1 MILCAPRIA
10 RNGGRVSD
18 EPRVM
23 TQATPATRSTGIPGL
38 DHLLNGG
45 LPSNR
50 VYLVEGDP
58 GTGKT
63 TLALQF
69 LLDGRDK
76 GESCLYVTL
85 SETEQEL
92 REVARSHGLTLDGIH
107 IVQLSSPDPSSADTY
122 TLFQPAE
129 IELGEMVRGLFE
141 ATERTSPARVVLD
154 SLSEVR
160 LLARDSL
167 RYRRQ
172 VLAIKE
178 FFAGRDCTV
187 LLLDDKTS
195 GEHDLQLQSISH
207 GVIQLEQQPFDFG
220 RARRRV
226 RIVKLR
232 GVAAVDGYHDFRI
245 CHGGLEVYPQLVPRT
260 GARPER
266 DDLVQSG
273 IPELDA
279 LVGGGLNWGTCT
291 LFIGPAGCG
300 KSTLGAQYVA
310 ATAVRTN
317 AAIFLFDE
325 RIDTFVARG
334 DALGMHVSERLARGG
349 LTIEQVEPGEMS
361 PGEFSYRVC
370 SRVDAGCRIVMV
382 DSLNGYLNAIPSASA
397 PLVRMHEL
405 LAFLNERSV
414 ATLLVAAQH
423 GTIGANMG
431 TPLDVSYLAD
441 CVIMLRYFEAA
452 GAVRKA
458 VSVMKKRTGSHETSI
473 REIGIEG
480 NRVRVGAPLTEFQG
494 VLTGVPTYRGGM
506 GPLMT
511 DADKRA

>member
-1 MILCAPRIA
+1 MPDGARREALLPDAPRA
-10 RNGGRVSD
+10 S
-18 EPRVM
+18 
-23 TQATPATRSTGIPGL
+23 TPPSSSAVKSTGIAGL
-38 DHLLNGG
+38 DHLLRGG
-45 LPSNR
+45 LPAKR

-69 LLDGRDK
+69 LLEGRDR

-85 SETEQEL
+85 SETEEEL
-92 REVARSHGLTLDGIH
+92 KEIARSHGFSLEGVTLC
-107 IVQLSSPDPSSADTY
+107 QLASPAPSTADTY
-122 TLFQPAE
+122 TIFQPAE
-129 IELGEMVRGLFE
+129 IELGEMIRGVFD
-141 ATERTSPARVVLD
+141 AAERVSPSRVVLD

-195 GEHDLQLQSISH
+195 GDHDLQLQSISH

-232 GVAAVDGYHDFRI
+232 GVAAMDGYHDFRI
-245 CHGGLEVYPQLVPRT
+245 RRGGIEVYPQLVPNGDPQPT
-260 GARPER
+260 KT
-266 DDLVQSG
+266 DLITSG
-273 IPELDA
+273 IKELDA
-279 LVGGGLNWGTCT
+279 IVGGGLNWGTCT
-291 LFIGPAGCG
+291 LFIGPAGTG
-300 KSTLGAQYVA
+300 KSTMSAQYVA
-310 ATAVRTN
+310 ATAERTN

-325 RIDTFVARG
+325 RVETFVNRC
-334 DALGMHVSERLARGG
+334 DTLGMGVSERLAAGG
-349 LTIEQVEPGEMS
+349 LTIDQVEPGDMS

-370 SRVDAGCRIVMV
+370 SRVDAGCRIVMI
-382 DSLNGYLNAIPSASA
+382 DSLNGYLNAIPTASA

-405 LAFLNERSV
+405 LAFLNERGV
-414 ATLLVAAQH
+414 ATLLVVAQH
-423 GTIGANMG
+423 GIIGAHMVA
-431 TPLDVSYLAD
+431 PIDVSYLAD
-441 CVIMLRYFEAA
+441 CVIMLRYFEAG

-458 VSVMKKRTGSHETSI
+458 VSVMKKRTGSHETAI
-473 REIGIEG
+473 REFGIE
-480 NRVRVGAPLTEFQG
+480 NSRVRVGAPLAEFQG
-494 VLTGVPTYRGGM
+494 VLTGVPTYRGGT

-511 DADKRA
+511 DAGKLP

>member
-1 MILCAPRIA
+1 LSDTPRA
-10 RNGGRVSD
+10 HGLQR
-18 EPRVM
+18 
-23 TQATPATRSTGIPGL
+23 TGISGL
-38 DHLLNGG
+38 DHLLKGG
-45 LPSNR
+45 LPAHR

-69 LLDGRDK
+69 LLAGRDA

-85 SETEQEL
+85 SETEEEL
-92 REVARSHGLTLDGIH
+92 HAVAHSHGLSLDGVH
-107 IVQLSSPDPSSADTY
+107 LCQLTSPEPSNAETY
-122 TLFQPAE
+122 TIFQPAE
-129 IELGEMVRGLFE
+129 IELGEMMKGVFD
-141 ATERTSPARVVLD
+141 ATDRTSPKRVVFD

-195 GEHDLQLQSISH
+195 GSHDLQLQSISH

-220 RARRRV
+220 RARRRLRV
-226 RIVKLR
+226 VKLR

-245 CHGGLEVYPQLVPRT
+245 KRGGLEVYPQLVPAE
-260 GARPER
+260 GGRPEAA
-266 DDLVQSG
+266 DAITSG
-273 IPELDA
+273 LPELDA
-279 LVGGGLNWGTCT
+279 ILGGGLTWGTCS
-291 LFIGPAGCG
+291 LFIGPAGSG
-300 KSTLGAQYVA
+300 KSTIAAQYVT
-310 ATAVRTN
+310 ATAARTN

-325 RIDTFVARG
+325 RRETFVRRC
-334 DALGMHVSERLARGG
+334 DTLGMGMSERIASGG
-349 LTIEQVEPGEMS
+349 LTIDQVEPGDMS

-370 SRVDAGCRIVMV
+370 SRVDAGCRVVMV

-405 LAFLNERSV
+405 LAFLSERGV

-423 GTIGANMG
+423 GIIGTHMAV
-431 TPLDVSYLAD
+431 PLDVSYLAD
-441 CVIMLRYFEAA
+441 CVIMLRFFEAA
-452 GAVRKA
+452 GMVRRA
-458 VSVMKKRTGSHETSI
+458 VSVMKKRTGSHETTI
-473 REIGIEG
+473 REFGIEA
-480 NRVRVGAPLTEFQG
+480 NRLRVGAPLTQFQG
-494 VLTGVPTYRGGM
+494 VLTGVPTYRGGPD
-506 GPLMT
+506 PLLS
-511 DADKRA
+511 DDN

>member
-1 MILCAPRIA
+1 MSHAP
-10 RNGGRVSD
+10 GPSTD
-18 EPRVM
+18 PK
-23 TQATPATRSTGIPGL
+23 STGISGL
-38 DHLLNGG
+38 DHLLRGG
-45 LPSNR
+45 FPARR

-69 LLDGRDK
+69 LLNGRDN

-85 SETEQEL
+85 SETEEEL
-92 REVARSHGLTLDGIH
+92 KEVARSHGLSLDGVH
-107 IVQLSSPDPSSADTY
+107 ICQLANPDPSSADTY
-122 TLFQPAE
+122 TIFQPAE
-129 IELGEMVRGLFE
+129 IELGEMVRGLFD
-141 ATERTSPARVVLD
+141 ATTRTTPTRVVLD

-195 GEHDLQLQSISH
+195 GEHDLQLQSICH
-207 GVIQLEQQPFDFG
+207 GVIQLEQQPHDFG
-220 RARRRV
+220 RSRRRV
-226 RIVKLR
+226 RVVKLR

-245 CHGGLEVYPQLVPRT
+245 RRGGLEVFPQLVPKKDGRASDGDFVT
-260 GARPER
+260 
-266 DDLVQSG
+266 SK

-279 LVGGGLNWGTCT
+279 ILGGGLNWGTCT

-310 ATAVRTN
+310 ATAERTN

-325 RIDTFVARG
+325 RTETFVRRC
-334 DALGMHVSERLARGG
+334 DALGMEVSERLRAGT
-349 LTIEQVEPGEMS
+349 LTVEQVEPGDMS

-370 SRVDAGCRIVMV
+370 GRVDAGCRIVMI
-382 DSLNGYLNAIPSASA
+382 DSLNGYLNAIPTSSA

-405 LAFLNERSV
+405 LAYLNARAV
-414 ATLLVAAQH
+414 ASLVVAAQH
-423 GTIGANMG
+423 GVIGTQMSS
-431 TPLDVSYLAD
+431 PIDVSYLAD
-441 CVIMLRYFEAA
+441 CVIMLRYFEAN
-452 GAVRKA
+452 GMVRKA
-458 VSVMKKRTGSHETSI
+458 VSVMKKRTGRHESTI
-473 REIGIEG
+473 REFGIEN
-480 NRVRVGAPLTEFQG
+480 NRLRVGAPLTDFHG
-494 VLTGVPTYRGGM
+494 VLTGVPTYLGGTS
-506 GPLMT
+506 PLMR
-511 DADKRA
+511 DGGSR

>member
-1 MILCAPRIA
+1 
-10 RNGGRVSD
+10 
-18 EPRVM
+18 M
-23 TQATPATRSTGIPGL
+23 TSVQPLTRSTGITGL
-38 DHLLNGG
+38 DHLLRGG
-45 LPSNR
+45 FPANR

-69 LLDGRDK
+69 LLDGRDR

-85 SETEQEL
+85 SETEEEL
-92 REVARSHGLTLDGIH
+92 TEVARSHGMTLDGVNIL
-107 IVQLSSPDPSSADTY
+107 QLTTPDPSSADTY
-122 TLFQPAE
+122 TMFQPAE
-129 IELGEMVRGLFE
+129 IELGEMMRGMFE
-141 ATERTSPARVVLD
+141 GTERSKPTRVVLD

-195 GEHDLQLQSISH
+195 GDHDLQLQSISH
-207 GVIQLEQQPFDFG
+207 GVIQLESQPFDFG

-226 RIVKLR
+226 RVVKLR

-245 CHGGLEVYPQLVPRT
+245 CHGGIEVYPQLVPDAIAQPNGNDQVT
-260 GARPER
+260 
-266 DDLVQSG
+266 SG
-273 IPELDA
+273 LAELDSI
-279 LVGGGLNWGTCT
+279 LGGGLSWGTCT

-300 KSTLGAQYVA
+300 KSTMGAQYVA
-310 ATAVRTN
+310 ATAARTS

-325 RIDTFVARG
+325 RVETFVHRC
-334 DALGMHVSERLARGG
+334 DTLGMGVSERIAAGG
-349 LTIEQVEPGEMS
+349 LTIQQIEPGEMS
-361 PGEFSYRVC
+361 PGQFSDCVRR
-370 SRVDAGCRIVMV
+370 RVDEGCRLVMV
-382 DSLNGYLNAIPSASA
+382 DSLNGYLNAIPTTSV

-405 LAFLNERSV
+405 LAFLNQRGV
-414 ATLLVAAQH
+414 ATLLIAAQH
-423 GTIGANMG
+423 GIIGTQMAA
-431 TPLDVSYLAD
+431 PIDVSYLAD

-458 VSVMKKRTGSHETSI
+458 VSVMKKRTGSHETAI
-473 REIGIEG
+473 REFGIEN
-480 NRVRVGAPLTEFQG
+480 NRLRVGAPLAAFQG
-494 VLTGVPTYRGGM
+494 VLTGVPTYRGGVE
-506 GPLMT
+506 PLLS
-511 DADKRA
+511 DGGKRG